1 VQNHKG
7 KTITSDLAYDPGE
20 MRVNEMRLSLTTYSN
35 LYSRPNPGTIC
46 KSVHL
51 RLTVETNQAGPVKI
65 ELFKYPGHQSQKH
78 TLIAKHVNGNFLAKY
93 EEVIEVDTP
102 TNFAALAREVTNEAF
117 SSETPWENILLTC
130 TGAGGQ
136 GLTF

>member
-1 VQNHKG
+1 MQNHKG